1 MSPLVGGLY
10 ALHFE
15 IFFMA
20 TPSNTYF
27 DGTQCGGV
35 TDWYLEPRLQRT
47 RVWDRLFFRVV
58 LFGTIP
64 TITPADVSTLVPTT
78 TPSVIHDLVA
88 EILIIPP
95 KEPEARVTVVASPA
109 EVLDLITH
117 SSSDSDYHR
126 KYLHQSMLSLY
137 WTLPYFCI
145 LLRHAE
151 TLLVALRSSPPSS
164 PTHALLVV
172 IIASPAPCH
181 ILPAPPGVPR
191 RRAIL
196 VLPVPARISANRR
209 RLHSSSSS
217 PPRKRRRTPFC
228 SLSSEGSSPDSS
240 TSLFERPSHSV
251 TTHSS
256 SPSAI
261 PSRKRCRIKGFLL
274 ASSLD
279 DSIEGSMEIG
289 SEEDIDFDIMADIAT
304 EAATANEFRVETD
317 VRFEGDDKA
326 EEEAESSVRGTIKI
340 EIDRVIEPEIP
351 DDTLI
356 LVWRITDIEE
366 DKRAREIRALADETE
381 MTRLRKRVS
390 MLKGSNMIL
399 RGDLAE
405 ERERADSIGRQTV
418 TITRSEMIPEAIEE
432 MITRR
437 VAEALAEQEA
447 SRNLGPIVES
457 ESKNKDDKRMGIVED
472 VNGNG
477 GNGNGGRNR
486 NNRNNNG
493 NRDNDGNAGGVG
505 LAAYQVKYASC
516 TLRNDALT
524 WWNYH
529 KRTIGTEVP
538 YALTWT
544 ELMKCGRQG
553 HYRIDCPKIKN
564 QSHGNQ
570 STNVKAQGRVFALE
584 GGKNNKDSNV
594 VTGTFLLD
602 NRYAFMLFDS
612 GADRSFA
619 STAFSSLM
627 DVVPTTLD
635 VSYAIE
641 LGDERVV
648 ESNIILRGRTLKF
661 LNHPFNIDLMPI
673 ELDSFNVIIRMDWLS
688 KYHALIVY
696 DEKVVQIPYRDEV
709 LTIHEDGSS
718 GASNLRLSLISC
730 TKTQKYIQKGCHVFL
745 AEVKEKKTKDKSE
758 DKRLE
763 EVPIVRDFLE
773 VFLDELPRLL
783 STRQVKFQ
791 IDLVPSAAPVA
802 RSPYRLASSKMQELF
817 AQL

>member
-1 MSPLVGGLY
+1 M
-10 ALHFE
+10 
-15 IFFMA
+15 
-20 TPSNTYF
+20 
-27 DGTQCGGV
+27 
-35 TDWYLEPRLQRT
+35 
-47 RVWDRLFFRVV
+47 
-58 LFGTIP
+58 IP

-95 KEPEARVTVVASPA
+95 RAPEARVTVEISSSEHALTLPETS
-109 EVLDLITH
+109 LFLH
-117 SSSDSDYHR
+117 SSYSSETSRDSAV
-126 KYLHQSMLSLY
+126 SGSLARPPS
-137 WTLPYFCI
+137 LDPY
-145 LLRHAE
+145 E
-151 TLLVALRSSPPSS
+151 TTIARWWSRVALRSSPPSS
-164 PTHALLVV
+164 PTHALPVV

-181 ILPAPPGVPR
+181 IVPAPHGVPR
-191 RRAIL
+191 RRVIL
-196 VLPVPARISANRR
+196 VLLVPARISTNRR
-209 RLHSSSSS
+209 RFHSSSSS
-217 PPRKRRRTPFC
+217 PPRKRRRTPSC
-228 SLSSEGSSPDSS
+228 SLSPEGSSPDSS
-240 TSLFERPSHSV
+240 TSLFEMASHSV

-256 SPSAI
+256 SLSAI
-261 PSRKRCRIKGFLL
+261 PSRKRCRGFLL
-274 ASSLD
+274 ATSLD
-279 DSIEGSMEIG
+279 DSIKGSMEIG
-289 SEEDIDFDIMADIAT
+289 SEEDIDFDIMADIAA
-304 EAATANEFRVETD
+304 EAAAANEFRVETD
-317 VRFEGDDKA
+317 VGFEGDNKA
-326 EEEAESSVRGTIKI
+326 EEEAESSARGTVKI
-340 EIDRVIEPEIP
+340 GTDRVIEPEIL
-351 DDTLI
+351 DDTLELFDHMVEI
-356 LVWRITDIEE
+356 LVWRITDIKE
-366 DKRAREIRALADETE
+366 DERAQEIRALADETE
-381 MTRLRKRVS
+381 MTRLRERVS

-418 TITRSEMIPEAIEE
+418 TITRSEMTPEAIEE

-457 ESKNKDDKRMGIVED
+457 ESENKDDNK
-472 VNGNG
+472 
-477 GNGNGGRNR
+477 NR
-486 NNRNNNG
+486 NSGGQFLNYQPFNFNG
-493 NRDNDGNAGGVG
+493 TKGAVG
-505 LAAYQVKYASC
+505 LARWFEKMESVFHISNCPPKYQVKYALC

-524 WWNYH
+524 WWNSH
-529 KRTIGTEVP
+529 KRTIGTVVT

-544 ELMKCGRQG
+544 ELMKLINEVYYPRNEIQKIEIRAYTSKNNENTRYAGKFPYSNKCRLHHARPCTVKCGRQG
-553 HYRIDCPKIKN
+553 HYRSDCPKIKN

-570 STNVKAQGRVFALE
+570 STNFNAQRRVFSLE
-584 GGKNNKDSNV
+584 GGENNKDSNV

-602 NRYAFMLFDS
+602 NHYAFMLFDS

-648 ESNIILRGRTLKF
+648 ESDTILRGRTLKL

-696 DEKVVQIPYRDEV
+696 DEKVVHISYRDEV

-773 VFLDELPRLL
+773 VFLEELPRLL
-783 STRQVKFQ
+783 STRQVKF
-791 IDLVPSAAPVA
+791 
-802 RSPYRLASSKMQELF
+802 
-817 AQL
+817 